1 MVWLTPAMDGLF
13 MGAASE
19 RRRFFDRLVLAID
32 SEHSS
37 RVSALERSLRSRSI
51 AASRVTV
58 WPRVAATATA
68 SSAVSRSIAS
78 HQWSS

>member
-1 MVWLTPAMDGLF
+1 VISAFSIQPSSMMSADGKAETAPRARS
-13 MGAASE
+13 MAAS
-19 RRRFFDRLVLAID
+19 LTA
-32 SEHSS
+32 
-37 RVSALERSLRSRSI
+37 
-51 AASRVTV
+51 V

>member
-1 MVWLTPAMDGLF
+1 MICADGN
-13 MGAASE
+13 AEASP
-19 RRRFFDRLVLAID
+19 RA
-32 SEHSS
+32 
-37 RVSALERSLRSRSI
+37 RSI
-51 AASRVTV
+51 AASFTAV